1 MELDEIIIKVLK
13 NIEYIKQLEINLNV
27 LESNGD
33 IKSIINNKKKSKF
46 INGFL
51 NPYIN
56 TVRYK
61 MTYNTLTEFIESGLN
76 YNQFDGYDIMEAH
89 LKNKNFKKTTNDFF
103 IKRILDYDQLL
114 LIYNMAN
121 GYIKELKTNIEIIL
135 QAQTK
140 IYNY

>member
-1 MELDEIIIKVLK
+1 
-13 NIEYIKQLEINLNV
+13 
-27 LESNGD
+27 
-33 IKSIINNKKKSKF
+33 
-46 INGFL
+46 
-51 NPYIN
+51 
-56 TVRYK
+56 